1 MKYKFEEFYFE
12 NDKTYSSEVYWNL
25 YDKDHKAAIKKYEGH
40 IFCPLCRLAPLTAAK
55 GNLRRYFKVIESDI
69 EKHDSK
75 CSYRRKKGNR
85 MVLP

>member
-40 IFCPLCRLAPLTAAK
+40 IFCPLCRLAPLTVAK

>member
-40 IFCPLCRLAPLTAAK
+40 IFAHFVVWHRLLLPK
-55 GNLRRYFKVIESDI
+55 EIYEDI
-69 EKHDSK
+69 LK
-75 CSYRRKKGNR
+75 
-85 MVLP
+85 